1 MGKEFA
7 VTKRDLIELV
17 SDRVGHPHNEVAAVV
32 QSTLDAIVQS
42 LADGQRIEIRNFGV
56 FEVKKRDARMGRN
69 PRSGEEVPVPEK
81 RVASF
86 RPGRALKE
94 LIQSSPPE
102 TFGEQQQER
111 PETAPGA
118 EPQTNAPGDHFRNPV
133 S

>member
-1 MGKEFA
+1 M
-7 VTKRDLIELV
+7 TKRDLIDLV

-69 PRSGEEVPVPEK
+69 PRSGEEVPIPEK
-81 RVASF
+81 RVPSF

-94 LIQSSPPE
+94 LIQGSAPESSPAQQTQPTEPDTGPE
-102 TFGEQQQER
+102 IHGGPPGGGFG
-111 PETAPGA
+111 
-118 EPQTNAPGDHFRNPV
+118 NPV